1 MEQFKYRNG
10 EAHCEDVALKTIAAE
25 VGTPCYVYSKA
36 SLSGQVRELR
46 DAFAS
51 YPTLLCYA
59 VKANSN
65 LSVLREIFQSGM
77 GADIVSLGEL
87 ERALK
92 AGMKATEVVY
102 SGVGKRD
109 DEILR
114 ALDVGIYSFNVESK
128 AELETLARLAKGRG
142 KIAPISLRINPN
154 IDAKTN
160 PKIATGLF
168 STKFGLVEAEAMELA
183 HFAAG
188 HPNLQL
194 KGVGCHIGSQ
204 MTDLKPMAEAVDKM
218 VLFAKK
224 VMTDG
229 HQLEFIDMG
238 GGLGIVYN
246 QEIPPSIEQYAEI
259 LISAV
264 KPLGLRLLIEPG
276 RWVVGNAGVLLCSVL
291 ATKKTPKKSF
301 VIVDGAMNDLIRPA
315 MYDSYHGILPVRSSN
330 AVEEI
335 HDVVGPVCETG
346 DIFGSDRSLPAMKS
360 GDLLYLRSAGAYG
373 STMASNYNTRP
384 RAAEVLVDGEHFKT
398 VRRRETLEDLWR
410 DEEF

>member
-1 MEQFKYRNG
+1 MDQFIYRSG
-10 EAHCEDVALKTIAAE
+10 EAYCENVALKTIAKE
-25 VGTPCYVYSKA
+25 IGTPCYVYSKA
-36 SLSGQVRELR
+36 SVRGQVKKLK
-46 DAFAS
+46 DAFS
-51 YPTLLCYA
+51 GYPTLLCYA

-65 LSVLREIFQSGM
+65 LSVLREIFQDGM

-87 ERALK
+87 ERSLK
-92 AGMKATEVVY
+92 AGVKPQEVVY

-128 AELETLARLAKGRG
+128 AELENIARLAKGRG

-168 STKFGLVEAEAMELA
+168 STKFGLVEAEAMELVE
-183 HFAAG
+183 FAKT

-204 MTDLKPMAEAVDKM
+204 ITDLKPMAEAVDKM
-218 VLFAKK
+218 VAFAKRILA
-224 VMTDG
+224 DG
-229 HQLEFIDMG
+229 HRLEFIDMG
-238 GGLGIVYN
+238 GGLGIVYDK
-246 QEIPPSIEQYAEI
+246 EIPPSIDQYAEI
-259 LISAV
+259 LIAAV
-264 KPLGLRLLIEPG
+264 QPLGLRLLIEPG
-276 RWVVGNAGVLLCSVL
+276 RWVVGNAGVLLCTVL

-301 VIVDGAMNDLIRPA
+301 VIVDGAMNDLVRPA
-315 MYDSYHGILPVRSSN
+315 MYDSYHAILPALLSDGGES
-330 AVEEI
+330 I

-346 DIFGSDRSLPAMKS
+346 DIFGSDRSLPAMKA

-373 STMASNYNTRP
+373 STMASNYNTRAKP
-384 RAAEVLVDGEHFKT
+384 AEVMVDGELFKT
-398 VRRRETLEDLWR
+398 VRRREKLEDLWR
-410 DEEF
+410 DEEL